1 MKHQLSVLT
10 LAVSLLALAPAAP
23 AAERLSLATGGTAG
37 TYYPIGGAMAKAASK
52 SGAITVTSESGNA
65 SVANINLLGK
75 KEIEL
80 GMVQND
86 VYFWAY
92 NGEHMFT
99 DKAVKNLR
107 TVMALYPED
116 VHIVVTKASGIKST
130 ADLKGKRVSVGAAG
144 SGVEADAQMIVKVTG
159 ITYSDFDAQKLDFAA
174 TATRFKDNQIDA
186 GFLTTGYPSPAIM
199 DIATTKDITLIDFDD
214 AFLDKLGK
222 AYPYFVPH
230 IIPGGTY
237 KGIDKDTKVPAV
249 VAIVA
254 THDGVSEQVIY
265 EFLKGVFDNL
275 GDVQIAHA
283 KAKEITL
290 QNAINGL
297 PRPLHPGAV
306 KFFKEKGLKVD

>member
-37 TYYPIGGAMAKAASK
+37 TYYPIGGALAKAASK
-52 SGAITVTSESGNA
+52 GGALTVTSESGNA

-86 VYFWAY
+86 VYFWAL
-92 NGEHMFT
+92 NGEHMFAG
-99 DKAVKNLR
+99 KAVKNLR

-116 VHIVVTKASGIKST
+116 VHVVVTKASGIKT
-130 ADLKGKRVSVGAAG
+130 LADFKGKRVSVGAAG
-144 SGVEADAQMIVKVTG
+144 SGVEADAQMIVKVAG
-159 ITYSDFDAQKLDFAA
+159 LTYNDFDAQKLDFGA
-174 TATRFKDNQIDA
+174 TANRFKDNQVDA
-186 GFLTTGYPSPAIM
+186 AFMTTGYPSPAIM
-199 DIATTKDITLIDFDD
+199 DVATTKDITMIDFDD

-237 KGIDKDTKVPAV
+237 RGIDKDTKVPAV

-265 EFLKGVFDNL
+265 EFLKGVFANL
-275 GDVQIAHA
+275 AEVQTAHA
-283 KAKEITL
+283 KAKEISL
-290 QNAINGL
+290 EKAIEGL
-297 PRPLHPGAV
+297 PRPLHPGAA